1 MKFRNLSPNVL
12 YVLRNEYRR
21 KNSGATVNTQKLYD
35 EFSDI
40 PAKHIE
46 NSLHALQKRGLLQI
60 MPTGNQVSLTRSGL
74 SKKSIAA
81 LLDKENPS

>member
-21 KNSGATVNTQKLYD
+21 KNSDATVNTQKLYD

-40 PAKHIE
+40 PAKDIE
-46 NSLHALQKRGLLQI
+46 NSLHALQRRGLLQI
-60 MPTGNQVSLTRSGL
+60 MPQGNQVSLTRSGL